1 MTIKDY
7 GGTVSAPG
15 PLLLLRSTAAAAA
28 AAAAGESPH
37 WHAGG
42 DLELWSTG
50 TLSQGTRSPLFPFSL
65 SVSCALSLSLLPP
78 SRSCHNIC
86 PVRVLEGDRRSGGA
100 RLMCHFRGRRFEN
113 RTVERPLTRG
123 AESILRFVDDPAAWL
138 SVHGGISLSTPA
150 GKSFNTDILL
160 SSLMGSFKR
169 SAINQMQSASMRIHS
184 SADLGKLL
192 RCLQ

>member
-1 MTIKDY
+1 M
-7 GGTVSAPG
+7 SAPG
-15 PLLLLRSTAAAAA
+15 PLLLLRSSAVAA

-50 TLSQGTRSPLFPFSL
+50 TLSQGTRSPLFPFSFFL
-65 SVSCALSLSLLPP
+65 LVCLLRSLSLLPP

-86 PVRVLEGDRRSGGA
+86 PARVLEGDRRSGGA

-123 AESILRFVDDPAAWL
+123 AESISRFVDDL
-138 SVHGGISLSTPA
+138 RRGCQCLGGLVFQP
-150 GKSFNTDILL
+150 
-160 SSLMGSFKR
+160 
-169 SAINQMQSASMRIHS
+169 
-184 SADLGKLL
+184 
-192 RCLQ
+192 LQENHLIQTYYYLH